1 MSLTSAKMGSLK
13 DRLAQE
19 ELDLQA
25 ELEEVAK
32 EKARAAK
39 KEADKPKKK

>member
-1 MSLTSAKMGSLK
+1 MSLTKAKMGSLK
-13 DRLAQE
+13 DQLAQE

-32 EKARAAK
+32 EKARASK
-39 KEADKPKKK
+39 KEPKKS